1 MGSVKMKAFK
11 ILSLFLLF
19 GCAPST
25 QDLIEQSHFTGD
37 RSLVSKRI
45 EAEDKQYAHD
55 DALILAR
62 ERYEARLQACNEAGG
77 VMMIHARATRLR
89 QKFTRSDYQFA
100 KCVSW

>member
-1 MGSVKMKAFK
+1 MKALS

-25 QDLIEQSHFTGD
+25 QDLIEQAHFNDD
-37 RSLVSKRI
+37 RSLVNKRN

-62 ERYEARLQACNEAGG
+62 ERYEAKSQACNEAGG
-77 VMMIHARATRLR
+77 VMMIQARATRLR

>member
-1 MGSVKMKAFK
+1 MKALS

-25 QDLIEQSHFTGD
+25 QDLIEQAHFSGD
-37 RSLVSKRI
+37 RSLVNKRI
-45 EAEDKQYAHD
+45 SAEDKQYAHD

-62 ERYEARLQACNEAGG
+62 ERYEARSQACNEAGG

-89 QKFTRSDYQFA
+89 QKFTRRDYQFA
-100 KCVSW
+100 KCVNW